1 MRAFPQG
8 QGFTVG
14 LLAALLLAWLWPE
27 GGTPDGPLKVD
38 LTAKCAVVLIFF
50 LQGLGL
56 SVGRLGEGLAD
67 WRLHLFVQG
76 FIFALFPAVALGLVA
91 TGLLAEVW
99 APGFLFLAILPTTI
113 STSVT
118 YASAA
123 NGDAASAT
131 FNATASNLLAIFL
144 VPAWCAWQIIPRLE
158 HPVSGASTEGF
169 LLLFLG
175 KASGLIVAPLV
186 VGLLVRKQLK
196 GSGEEGAALRRNL
209 SFGCVLFIAYAGFC
223 QGFVDSGEGVTEQDW
238 WIPLAWSAG
247 LLGLMT
253 WLAASAASRLPR
265 RSRVSALFC
274 SSQKSLAVGLP
285 MGQVIFGIAHPQLF
299 ELLLPL
305 ILYHMLQLFL
315 GSLMLNRLAAEPDA

>member
-1 MRAFPQG
+1 MRIFPQG

-27 GGTPDGPLKVD
+27 GGASDGPLMMGFS
-38 LTAKCAVVLIFF
+38 AKCAVVVIFF

-56 SVGRLGEGLAD
+56 SVGQLRDGLVD
-67 WRLHLFVQG
+67 WRRHLFVQS
-76 FIFALFPAVALGLVA
+76 FIFVLFPAVTLGLVA
-91 TGLLAEVW
+91 TGLPAETWV
-99 APGFLFLAILPTTI
+99 PGFLFLAILPTTI

-123 NGDAASAT
+123 NGDVAAAT

-144 VPAWCAWQIIPRLE
+144 APAWCAWQIFPRLD
-158 HPVSGASTEGF
+158 HPVSGASTEDF

-175 KASGLIVAPLV
+175 KAAGLIVAPLV
-186 VGLLVRKQLK
+186 VGLLVRKELK
-196 GSGEEGAALRRNL
+196 GSGEESAELRRNL

-223 QGFVDSGEGVTEQDW
+223 QGFLDSGEGAAGRDW
-238 WIPLAWSAG
+238 WVPLAWSAV
-247 LLGLMT
+247 LLLLMT
-253 WLAASAASRLPR
+253 WLAAKLASPFPR
-265 RSRVSALFC
+265 RNRVSALFC

-315 GSLMLNRLAAEPDA
+315 GSLMLNRLAAEPEA

>member
-14 LLAALLLAWLWPE
+14 LLSALLLAWFWPE
-27 GGTPDGPLKVD
+27 GGTPDGPLKAD
-38 LTAKCAVVLIFF
+38 QTAKCAVVVIFF

-56 SVGRLGEGLAD
+56 SLHRLREGLVD
-67 WRLHLFVQG
+67 WRRHLFVQG
-76 FIFALFPAVALGLVA
+76 FIFLLFPVVTLGLVD
-91 TGLLAEVW
+91 TGLLAEAWV
-99 APGFLFLAILPTTI
+99 PGFLFLAILPTTI

-123 NGDAASAT
+123 KGDVAAAT

-144 VPAWCAWQIIPRLE
+144 VPAWCAWKIIPRLD
-158 HPVSGASTEGF
+158 HPVPGASAEEF
-169 LLLFLG
+169 LFLFLG

-186 VGLLVRKQLK
+186 FGLLVRKWLK
-196 GSGEEGAALRRNL
+196 GSEQEGFAFNRNL
-209 SFGCVLFIAYAGFC
+209 SFCCVLFIAYAGFC
-223 QGFVDSGEGVTEQDW
+223 QGFLGPSEEPAGQNW
-238 WIPLAWSAG
+238 WPPLAWSASI
-247 LLGLMT
+247 LVLMT
-253 WLAASAASRLPR
+253 WLAAKLASRFSR

-315 GSLMLNRLAAEPDA
+315 GSLMLNRLATKPDK